1 MNYINILY
9 TIIEHEDDEIL
20 LKIDEM
26 ITKDL
31 LEELEEYE

>member
-1 MNYINILY
+1 MDYVNILY
-9 TIIEHEDDEIL
+9 TIIEHEDNETL
-20 LKIDEM
+20 LKIDEI